1 MGDEILIII
10 SLSVIIFTSPLL
22 SKALKIPT
30 IPIEII
36 MGSLAVYFSY
46 IHENTIFELVAELG
60 FLYLMFLAGLEV
72 DLRKLMHVPSAI
84 LKKALIYN
92 VILFSLSSAIT
103 FYFKLGNIF
112 IVTLPLISIGL
123 LAALKKEYGNTE
135 WIKISIIVGLIG
147 EIVSIIALTT
157 VSAILEFGVTWQ
169 FYKTM
174 LLFSGFMILMAI
186 IYKLFN
192 NLVWWYPEIKT
203 YLMPT
208 QDHQEQDIRVSM
220 AIFFVMI
227 AVMIYLQLEVAFG
240 AFIAGTFIT
249 TFFEHNKSLPHKLEH
264 FGFGWLVPIFF
275 IYVGSSFEL
284 EELFQDGL
292 ISTALLI
299 VLAMIIIRVVA
310 SLLFIKE
317 MGLNRFFML
326 GLSHAM
332 PLTLLIAVTTL
343 AYHNHAIDQFYY
355 YAFILASILEV
366 LLVMIFIRFLVSVFK
381 IKDDVVAA
389 D

>member
-22 SKALKIPT
+22 SKALRIPT
-30 IPIEII
+30 IPIEIM

-72 DLRKLMHVPSAI
+72 DLRKLMHVPPTI
-84 LKKALIYN
+84 LKKALGYN
-92 VILFSLSSAIT
+92 VILFSLSAAIT

-123 LAALKKEYGNTE
+123 LAALKKEYGNAE
-135 WIKISIIVGLIG
+135 WIRMSIVVGLIG

-192 NLVWWYPEIKT
+192 NVVWWYPEIKT

-292 ISTALLI
+292 ITTALLI

-326 GLSHAM
+326 GLSHSM

-366 LLVMIFIRFLVSVFK
+366 LLVMIFIRVLVSVLN
-381 IKDDVVAA
+381 IKDKAITD
-389 D
+389 